1 MSYYYNYCIGYM
13 HDGKIYPLGPY
24 DCNGKLCDVI
34 SRSRSFASDLHEDF
48 MIVSEE
54 QISDEL
60 RKEFEYEDWN
70 GNKVVGVKYLPLSD
84 LPGGS
89 YIKSGYFLISDVQ
102 LYEQYGKDKYDEL
115 FYDCLTPTVY
125 AAKLLNDLAANKN
138 VKNMED
144 PVSDESDEDI
154 ERPHPAT
161 DYMFF
166 AYPDY
171 SSKAY
176 ECEVIRTA
184 ADYLEDYSRTLPKGY
199 KLVVLETE
207 G

>member
-34 SRSRSFASDLHEDF
+34 SKSRSFASDLHEDF

-70 GNKVVGVKYLPLSD
+70 GNKVVNVKYLPLSD
-84 LPGGS
+84 LPVGS

-102 LYEQYGKDKYDEL
+102 QYEKYGKDPYDEL

-138 VKNMED
+138 VKNTEE
-144 PVSDESDEDI
+144 PVSDEDEEDT

-171 SSKAY
+171 GSKEY

-184 ADYLEDYSRTLPKGY
+184 ADYLGDFNSSLPKGY